1 MFSNGREAIALK
13 KSNLI
18 QILGMVSGLLSIAAT
33 MFGKYV
39 DDQQMK
45 EEVNIQVNRCK
56 FYIKLYKKFL

>member
-1 MFSNGREAIALK
+1 MK

-45 EEVNIQVNRCK
+45 EEVNIQVNKALAERETK
-56 FYIKLYKKFL
+56 ENENKEES